1 MTLTPAEQAKQKV
14 ELRNRARTDKLFL
27 GNLLG
32 YDFQA
37 DVHGDL
43 FAQYIPFDKDKPYF
57 DQHKIKDRLTLWS
70 RGFFKTTSIVVEIV
84 QTILNFPDVSIM
96 LMQSTQKNTQQL
108 LREVKGHFDGSN
120 PNSKLDTLFPEF
132 CRAKLG
138 TAMAFTVPTR
148 QRVRK
153 DPTVFVASPKSV
165 KAGLHPDVGFFD
177 DLVTEVN
184 YRSPELMAKVIEDF
198 GHFVP
203 LINPGGYRYVTGT
216 RYTFGDLYEHII
228 RQNADEQAKQ
238 GVGRWQ
244 ITIRGCWELRPDGTK
259 VSNFPVRRLADG
271 RTIGISVE
279 MLEAIQRD
287 NPETFSA
294 QYLNRPIAAGKEE
307 FTEAML
313 MAAVVLRDP
322 TVSNLGPLQAPQPI
336 GSGPALLFV
345 DLASSV
351 KSTADNSV
359 VVCTRQVGG
368 KAVVCDL
375 RSGQWTALQI
385 AEAVID
391 MAIRQRPIRVLIE
404 GTASSTFFIDYLK
417 VIAKDKAIVLNIEPL
432 KVTNN
437 KDAKRLRISAV
448 AGAIRTGRCAFLA
461 GLPGWADLV
470 QEFCEFPKGRHDDKI
485 DTIGMAVSFYSNQT
499 ALYDPLPTQNLP
511 FFLRQA
517 GIDYGLE
524 QKLVL
529 NDEQAWN
536 VIPEPSF

>member
-1 MTLTPAEQAKQKV
+1 MTLTAAEQAKQKV
-14 ELRNRARTDKLFL
+14 ELRQRARTDKLFL
-27 GNLLG
+27 AGILG

-37 DVHGDL
+37 DIHQDL
-43 FAQYIPFDKDKPYF
+43 FDQYIPFDNRPLKQDLVTTGADGKKTVIPAGTPKPYF

-70 RGFFKTTSIVVEIV
+70 RGFFKTTSIVVVIV

-120 PNSKLDTLFPEF
+120 PNSKLDFLFPEF
-132 CRAKLG
+132 CRQKLG
-138 TAMAFTVPTR
+138 TAMAFTVPPR

-184 YRSPELMAKVIEDF
+184 YRNPELMAKVIEDF

-244 ITIRGCWELRPDGTK
+244 ITIRGCWEIAPDGTK
-259 VSNFPVRRLADG
+259 SSNFPVRRLADG

-294 QYLNRPIAAGKEE
+294 QYLNRPIVSSKKE
-307 FTEAML
+307 FTEAL
-313 MAAVVLRDP
+313 LLGAVIAKDP
-322 TVSNLGPLQAPQPI
+322 LLET
-336 GSGPALLFV
+336 GPALLFV
-345 DLASSV
+345 DLASST

-359 VVCTRQVGG
+359 VLCARQVGR

-375 RSGQWTALQI
+375 RSGQWTALQLAHTI
-385 AEAVID
+385 LE
-391 MAIRQRPIRVLIE
+391 MALAHRPMRVLVE
-404 GTASSTFFIDYLK
+404 GTAASTFFIDYLK
-417 VIAKDKAIVLNIEPL
+417 VIAKDKGVVLPIEPM
-432 KVTNN
+432 KVSNN
-437 KDAKRLRISAV
+437 KDASAF
-448 AGAIRTGRCAFLA
+448 AF
-461 GLPGWADLV
+461 
-470 QEFCEFPKGRHDDKI
+470 
-485 DTIGMAVSFYSNQT
+485 
-499 ALYDPLPTQNLP
+499 PL
-511 FFLRQA
+511 
-517 GIDYGLE
+517 
-524 QKLVL
+524 
-529 NDEQAWN
+529 
-536 VIPEPSF
+536 

>member
-1 MTLTPAEQAKQKV
+1 MSFTAAEQAKQKV
-14 ELRNRARTDKLFL
+14 ELRQRARTDKLFL
-27 GNLLG
+27 ADILG
-32 YDFQA
+32 YDFVP
-37 DVHGDL
+37 DVHTDL
-43 FAQYIPFDKDKPYF
+43 FAQYIPFDNSKPYF

-184 YRSPELMAKVIEDF
+184 YRNPELMAKVIEDF

-244 ITIRGCWELRPDGTK
+244 ITIRGCWEVTKDGSKT
-259 VSNFPVRRLADG
+259 SNFPVRRLADG
-271 RTIGISVE
+271 RTIGISVD

-294 QYLNRPIAAGKEE
+294 QYLNRPIAAGQEE

-313 MAAVVLRDP
+313 LGAVVVKDP
-322 TVSNLGPLQAPQPI
+322 LLAA
-336 GSGPALLFV
+336 GPALLFV
-345 DLASSV
+345 DLASST

-359 VVCTRQVGG
+359 VICARQVGK
-368 KAVVCDL
+368 KAVVCDI
-375 RSGQWTALQI
+375 RSGQWTALQMVHSI
-385 AEAVID
+385 LE
-391 MAIRQRPIRVLIE
+391 MALVHRPMKVLIE
-404 GTASSTFFIDYLK
+404 GTAAATFFIDYLK
-417 VIAKDKAIVLNIEPL
+417 VIVKDKGVVLNVEPL
-432 KVTNN
+432 KVSNN

-448 AGAIRTGRCAFLA
+448 AGAIKTGRCAFLA
-461 GLPGWADLV
+461 GLPGWANLV
-470 QEFCEFPKGRHDDKI
+470 QQFCEFPKGRHDDEI
-485 DTIGMAVSFYSNQT
+485 DTISMMVQFYSTQT
-499 ALYDPLPTQNLP
+499 ALYDPFPTQHLP
-511 FFLRQA
+511 FFLRQP
-517 GIDYGLE
+517 GIDYSLE
-524 QKLVL
+524 QKIVQT
-529 NDEQAWN
+529 DYQDWN
-536 VIPEPSF
+536 AIPEPSF

>member
-1 MTLTPAEQAKQKV
+1 MTLTAAEQAKQKV
-14 ELRNRARTDKLFL
+14 ELRQRARTDKLFL
-27 GNLLG
+27 AGILG

-37 DVHGDL
+37 DVHTDL
-43 FAQYIPFDKDKPYF
+43 FDQYIPFDNGKPYF

-138 TAMAFTVPTR
+138 TAMAFTVPPR

-184 YRSPELMAKVIEDF
+184 YRNPELMAKVIEDF

-244 ITIRGCWELRPDGTK
+244 ITIRGCWEIAPDGTK
-259 VSNFPVRRLADG
+259 SSNFPVRRLADG

-307 FTEAML
+307 FTEAL
-313 MAAVVLRDP
+313 LLGAVIAKDPLLAA
-322 TVSNLGPLQAPQPI
+322 
-336 GSGPALLFV
+336 GPALLFV
-345 DLASSV
+345 DLASST

-359 VVCTRQVGG
+359 VLCARQVGR

-375 RSGQWTALQI
+375 RSGQWTALQLAHTI
-385 AEAVID
+385 LELALVH
-391 MAIRQRPIRVLIE
+391 RPMRVLIE
-404 GTASSTFFIDYLK
+404 GTAASTFFIDYLK
-417 VIAKDKAIVLNIEPL
+417 VIAKDKGVVLPIEPM
-432 KVTNN
+432 KVSNN

-448 AGAIRTGRCAFLA
+448 AGAIKTGRCAFLA

-470 QEFCEFPKGRHDDKI
+470 QQFCEFPKGRHDDEI
-485 DTIGMAVSFYSNQT
+485 DTVSMMVQFYSNQT
-499 ALYDPLPTQNLP
+499 ATYDPFPTQNLP

-517 GIDYGLE
+517 GVDYSLE
-524 QKLVL
+524 SQIVPKDDSAVFF
-529 NDEQAWN
+529 A
-536 VIPEPSF
+536 IPEPTF